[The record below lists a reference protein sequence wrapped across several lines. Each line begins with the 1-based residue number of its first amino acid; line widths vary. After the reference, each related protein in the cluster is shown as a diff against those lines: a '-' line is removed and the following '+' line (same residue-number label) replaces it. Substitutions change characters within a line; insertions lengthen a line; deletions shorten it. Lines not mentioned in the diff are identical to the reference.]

1 MQLGVQTCSGAKMT
15 TLTTQDAAGAAAA
28 ARDEM
33 VHEQLLRR
41 GISDERVLR
50 AMARVPRERFV
61 APELAALAYTDQAL
75 KNDCGQTISQ
85 PYVVARIAELL
96 QLTGSERVLDIG
108 AGSGYQ
114 AAVLCE
120 LVPQGQVFAIE
131 RIAELADRAR
141 QRLREL
147 HYNVELVCQDGTFG
161 WPEHAPY
168 DAIAVAAASPAVP
181 EPLVAQLKE
190 GGRMVIPI
198 GTEELQ
204 HLTVV
209 CRQGGRVEVSRD
221 CSVRFV
227 PLLGA
232 HGFPLAPRKS

>member
-1 MQLGVQTCSGAKMT
+1 
-15 TLTTQDAAGAAAA
+15 
-28 ARDEM
+28 M

-75 KNDCGQTISQ
+75 KNDYGQTISQ

-120 LVPQGQVFAIE
+120 LVPRGQVYAIE
-131 RIAELADRAR
+131 RIPELAEKAG

-147 HYNVELVCQDGTFG
+147 HYSVELICKDGTSG

-168 DAIAVAAASPAVP
+168 DAIAVAAASPTVP

-198 GTEELQ
+198 GTQDMQ
-204 HLTVV
+204 HLMVV
-209 CRQGGRVEVSRD
+209 YRQGGQVQVTRD

-227 PLLGA
+227 PLLGE
-232 HGFPLAPRKS
+232 HGFPLPPGRS